1 MRELWRKY
9 LDLLDRDLSTQVF
22 DNIKNLLVC
31 ALLFA
36 AGTDALHGNHQIL
49 MGLFGSSLT
58 GWGLIAV
65 SAILMLINV
74 SDGLH
79 RLAKLRYHTA
89 LQILLFLL
97 YLVLAIRVVEIV
109 WSFRAE

>member
-1 MRELWRKY
+1 MHKLWTKY
-9 LDLLDRDLSTQVF
+9 LALLDMDLCTKIF
-22 DNIKNLLVC
+22 DNFKNLLVC

-36 AGTDALHGNHQIL
+36 AGTEALHGDHRL
-49 MGLFGSSLT
+49 FLGLWVSNLT
-58 GWGLIAV
+58 GWGLIIV
-65 SAILMLINV
+65 SAALLLLNI

-97 YLVLAIRVVEIV
+97 YLIIAVRVVEIV